1 MTSQGAGHHEQDHD
15 PLDHDHGPHPHGHE
29 HHDHAHHGHGHA
41 GHHHGPASY
50 DRAFGVGI
58 ALNLGFVIAEL
69 AYGFASNSLALV
81 ADAGHNF
88 SDVIGLL
95 LAWLAAALAK
105 KKASPRHSYGLG
117 RTTILASLTNAVVLL
132 VGMGAM
138 AWEAALRLA
147 HPEPVAEMT
156 VVWVAAVGILINGG
170 TAAMFMAGRKGDINI
185 RGAFLHMA
193 SDALVSLGVVVSAL
207 VMGRTGWMWL
217 DPAVSLAIA
226 VLIAFGTWGLL
237 QESLAM
243 ALDAVPAHID
253 REGVAAYLGGLD
265 GVTAVHDLHIWP
277 LSTSSVSLTAHLVK
291 PAATVD
297 DGFLAD
303 VAHYLRERFEI
314 DHVTLQIE
322 HADADCDLRVA
333 H

>member
-1 MTSQGAGHHEQDHD
+1 MTSQGAGHH
-15 PLDHDHGPHPHGHE
+15 DHDHAHHGHD
-29 HHDHAHHGHGHA
+29 HDHDHDHHHHGHSHHGHGHA

-50 DRAFGVGI
+50 DRAFAIGI

-69 AYGFASNSLALV
+69 TYGFASNSLALI

-105 KKASPRHSYGLG
+105 KRASPRHSYGFG

-132 VGMGAM
+132 VCMGAM
-138 AWEAALRLA
+138 AWEAALRFA
-147 HPEPVAEMT
+147 HPEPVAEGT
-156 VVWVAAVGILINGG
+156 VVWVAALGILINGS
-170 TAAMFMAGRKGDINI
+170 TAAMFMAGSKGDINI

-207 VMGRTGWMWL
+207 VMQRTGWTWL
-217 DPAVSLAIA
+217 DPAVSIAIA
-226 VLIAFGTWGLL
+226 LLITVGTWGLL

-253 REGVAAYLGGLD
+253 RAAVEAYLRGLEGV
-265 GVTAVHDLHIWP
+265 TTVHDLHIWP

-291 PAATVD
+291 PGATVD
-297 DGFLAD
+297 DGFLAG
-303 VAHYLRERFEI
+303 VAHHLNEKFKI
-314 DHVTLQIE
+314 DHVTIQIE
-322 HADADCDLRVA
+322 RADAACDLTEA